1 MTGSSTTT
9 GPDTA
14 AADTEGRRSTDRSRR
29 IAGAVLVAALL
40 AAAIGAVAWRRQP
53 AAESAGPLR
62 LERPGT
68 VLLVAG
74 PTHRVRQLDRTGRV
88 LGSGPVCQ
96 RAATAAGVLTC
107 LRALPGPMATELRV
121 YRAGKDRPV
130 LTLPVWGEPSRTR
143 VSPSGRWVAWTVF
156 RSGDSYAQSGQFS
169 TTAGVYDLH
178 TGAHHGSL
186 EDYAVFV
193 DGRPFH
199 RESVNFWGVTFAAD
213 DRTFYATM
221 AADGT
226 TWLMRGD
233 LRTRR
238 LTALRRNVECPSLS
252 PDGTRIA
259 YKKRA
264 GTRWRL
270 HVLDLRRGSDTALAE
285 TADIDD
291 QAAWLDGKTVGYAK
305 PGRNGPEVFAVPAD
319 GSGAPRARYEGASP
333 TITTEPAGEGTS
345 PPRPAALP

>member
-1 MTGSSTTT
+1 M
-9 GPDTA
+9 
-14 AADTEGRRSTDRSRR
+14 
-29 IAGAVLVAALL
+29 
-40 AAAIGAVAWRRQP
+40 
-53 AAESAGPLR
+53 
-62 LERPGT
+62 
-68 VLLVAG
+68 
-74 PTHRVRQLDRTGRV
+74 
-88 LGSGPVCQ
+88 
-96 RAATAAGVLTC
+96 
-107 LRALPGPMATELRV
+107 
-121 YRAGKDRPV
+121 
-130 LTLPVWGEPSRTR
+130 
-143 VSPSGRWVAWTVF
+143 
-156 RSGDSYAQSGQFS
+156 
-169 TTAGVYDLH
+169 
-178 TGAHHGSL
+178 
-186 EDYAVFV
+186 
-193 DGRPFH
+193 
-199 RESVNFWGVTFAAD
+199 TFAAD

-319 GSGAPRARYEGASP
+319 GSGAPRARYEGFADHHHRARGRGHFAA
-333 TITTEPAGEGTS
+333 TAR
-345 PPRPAALP
+345 RPALSAAARTAQDTAAANPPDPRDRTAG

>member
-1 MTGSSTTT
+1 MTETESVVAS
-9 GPDTA
+9 A
-14 AADTEGRRSTDRSRR
+14 EGRRPTERSRR
-29 IAGAVLVAALL
+29 ITGAVLIAALL
-40 AAAIGAVAWRRQP
+40 AAAVGAVAWRRQP

-74 PTHRVRQLDRTGRV
+74 PGHRVRQLDRTGRV

-121 YRAGKDRPV
+121 YRSGKDRPV

-169 TTAGVYDLH
+169 TTAGVYDLR
-178 TGAHHGSL
+178 TGDHHGSL
-186 EDYAVFV
+186 EDYAVTV

-226 TWLMRGD
+226 TWLVRGD

-259 YKKRA
+259 YKKRVGA
-264 GTRWRL
+264 RWRL
-270 HVLDLRRGSDTALAE
+270 HVLDLRRGSDVPLAE

-291 QAAWLDGKTVGYAK
+291 QASWLDERTVGYAK
-305 PGRNGPEVFAVPAD
+305 PGPDGPEVFAVPAD
-319 GSGAPRARYEGASP
+319 GSGTPRARYEGASP
-333 TITTEPAGEGTS
+333 TLTTAVGIR
-345 PPRPAALP
+345 PRHPAAGP